1 MLPIPQHDL
10 LGYAA
15 SIAVLATFYMKT
27 MGPLRVAAIA
37 SNVLF
42 VAYGYSEH
50 ILPVL
55 LLHVAL
61 LPINTVRLFAT
72 LQGWRRQRFERGG

>member
-1 MLPIPQHDL
+1 MALIPQHDL

-15 SIAVLATFYMKT
+15 SLAVLATFYMKT
-27 MGPLRVAAIA
+27 MGSLRTAAIV
-37 SNVLF
+37 SNILF

-55 LLHVAL
+55 YLHLVL
-61 LPINTVRLFAT
+61 LPINTMRLFAA
-72 LQGWRRQRFERGG
+72 LQGR